1 MKKFIISLL
10 GLSYFLLHSLV
21 WAEPPKTIVIKRET
35 ANFDL
40 SIRYPEGFPDAE
52 VGERIKAFIAE
63 SQKSAADLEAPDVKQ
78 TGDTFGKSSLYIDY
92 KIEFQN
98 KNALSILFTVSAY
111 SQGAAH
117 PSNSVKT
124 FNFIQGQSV
133 TLDHLFV
140 PSSNYLNQIAT
151 ICRKALGKKKM
162 TDRDWLIKGT
172 TATQENYRN
181 WHFTK
186 EGLAIVFDTYQVAP
200 YFYGPQ
206 TVKIPKSELKNWL
219 RPDVTK
225 AVWGNQ

>member
-1 MKKFIISLL
+1 MKKFIVSLL

-21 WAEPPKTIVIKRET
+21 WAVPPKTIVIKRET
-35 ANFDL
+35 TDFDL
-40 SIRYPEGFPDAE
+40 SIKYPEGFPDAE

-63 SQKSAADLEAPDVKQ
+63 SQKSAAELDSQDQKQ
-78 TGDTFGKSSLYIDY
+78 SGDTFGKSSLYIDY

-98 KNALSILFTVSAY
+98 KDALSILFNISAY

-133 TLDHLFV
+133 TLAHLFV
-140 PSSNYLNQIAT
+140 PNSNYLNQIAT
-151 ICRKALGKKKM
+151 LSRKALGKKKM

-181 WHFTK
+181 WHFTQD
-186 EGLAIVFDTYQVAP
+186 GLAIVFDTYQVAP

-206 TVKIPKSELKNWL
+206 TVKIPKSELTNWL

-225 AVWGNQ
+225 AVWGNE